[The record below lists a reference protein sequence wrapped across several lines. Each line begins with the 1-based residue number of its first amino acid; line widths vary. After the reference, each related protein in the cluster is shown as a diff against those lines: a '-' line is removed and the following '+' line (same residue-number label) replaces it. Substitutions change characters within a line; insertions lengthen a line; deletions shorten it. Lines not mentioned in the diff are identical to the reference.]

1 MTATVF
7 MTSDYRTGCA
17 AQTADVAGVQCHGV
31 RRSVLT
37 LLLLSLVTF
46 LLGLGRQAITD
57 SDEAFYAEA
66 AREMVEGNDWL
77 TPHFN
82 YEDRWQKPIL
92 YYWFTAAGFAGTDM
106 TEFMAR
112 FGAALS
118 GIGLVFLTWN
128 AARRMLADPLGAWLA
143 GAIVATCYG
152 YFAMAR
158 AALPDLPLAFFITA
172 TIWAA
177 LRSADPAETLPTSWA
192 AIAGLA
198 AGLGFLTKGPL
209 AVVIPAIVLIPI
221 WWRER
226 TRVLVRPADVVVALV
241 LFALSGLPWYL
252 AMWAV
257 HGPAYLQSFFIAD
270 NLERFATTR
279 YNDVRAIWYYVPI
292 LVGGLVPWT
301 VYALVPPWRIIRDVI
316 HRRRMLTHVE
326 WRLVIWTLAPLLL
339 FTASIGKQPRYIL
352 PVLPPIAMMVGVG
365 IANRIAAASGDRA
378 ARRELLIA
386 TCGTAAM
393 FAAMAGLFYRARV
406 LFVSAYPVL
415 TWIGI
420 VLVLCAALA
429 LTVAAVRSWRWLPL
443 VMPIGSALLL
453 LTLQFG
459 AFAGKRPEAV
469 EQIAALIHA
478 NRLGGELIGEYETFV
493 RNLPFYTR
501 LKQVPVTDDTSAI
514 AFLNSTDRV
523 FLVLNRRDYERL
535 KTQGGRP
542 LNVIGEVTYWNTAG
556 VRLGT
561 LLAPVPE
568 EDLDT
573 VVLVSNR

>member
-7 MTSDYRTGCA
+7 MGSDYRIRLTP
-17 AQTADVAGVQCHGV
+17 QTADVQCQRV

-37 LLLLSLVTF
+37 LLFLSLLTF
-46 LLGLGRQAITD
+46 FLGLGRQAITD

-82 YEDRWQKPIL
+82 YEERWQKPIL
-92 YYWFTAAGFAGTDM
+92 YYWFTAAAFAGTET

-112 FGAALS
+112 FGSALS
-118 GIGLVFLTWN
+118 GIGLVLLTWS
-128 AARRMLADPLGAWLA
+128 AARRLLADPSGAWLA

-177 LRSADPAETLPTSWA
+177 WRTTDPAERLPTSWA

-198 AGLGFLTKGPL
+198 AGLGFLTKGPIG
-209 AVVIPAIVLIPI
+209 VVIPAIVLIPI

-226 TRVLVRPADVVVALV
+226 RHVVIRPADVTTAFA
-241 LFALSGLPWYL
+241 LFAISGLPWYVV
-252 AMWAV
+252 MWAV
-257 HGPAYLQSFFIAD
+257 HGTPYLQSFFVAD

-279 YNDVRAIWYYVPI
+279 YNDIRAVWYYVPI
-292 LVGGLVPWT
+292 LVGGLVPWMI
-301 VYALVPPWRIIRDVI
+301 YALVLPWRIVRDLI
-316 HRRRMLTHVE
+316 QRRRRLTDVE
-326 WRLVIWTLAPLLL
+326 WRFVIWTLAPLLL

-352 PVLPPIAMMVGVG
+352 PMLPPIAMMVGAG
-365 IANRIAAASGDRA
+365 IANRIAVASDDRA
-378 ARRELLIA
+378 ARRELTIA
-386 TCGTAAM
+386 TLGTAAM
-393 FAAMAGLFYRARV
+393 FLAMAALFYRARI
-406 LFVSAYPVL
+406 LFVSAYPAL

-420 VLVLCAALA
+420 AVVIAAALMLA
-429 LTVAAVRSWRWLPL
+429 ITAVRRSWSWVPRL
-443 VMPIGSALLL
+443 MPICGALLL

-459 AFAGKRPEAV
+459 AFAGRRPEAV

-478 NRLGGELIGEYETFV
+478 NRLGGESIGEYETFV

-501 LKQVPVTDDTSAI
+501 LKQVPVIDDASAI

-523 FLVLNRRDYERL
+523 LLVVNRRDYDRL
-535 KTQGGRP
+535 KTQMGRP
-542 LNVIGEVTYWNTAG
+542 LSVIGEVTYWNTAG
-556 VRLGT
+556 VRLRT
-561 LLAPVPE
+561 LLAPMPE

-573 VVLVSNR
+573 VVLISNR

>member
-7 MTSDYRTGCA
+7 IESDYRTRRA
-17 AQTADVAGVQCHGV
+17 AQTADVQCHRV

-37 LLLLSLVTF
+37 LLLLSFVTF
-46 LLGLGRQAITD
+46 FLGLGRQAITD

-92 YYWFTAAGFAGTDM
+92 YYWFTAAAFAGTDV

-118 GIGLVFLTWN
+118 GVGLVLLTWS
-128 AARRMLADPLGAWLA
+128 AARRLLADPLGAWLA
-143 GAIVATCYG
+143 GAIAATCYG

-158 AALPDLPLAFFITA
+158 AALPDLPLAFFMTA

-177 LRSADPAETLPTSWA
+177 LRATDPSEKLPTSWA

-209 AVVIPAIVLIPI
+209 GVVIPAIVLIPI

-226 TRVLVRPADVVVALV
+226 RRVLIRPADVAVALV
-241 LFALSGLPWYL
+241 LFTISGLPWYL
-252 AMWAV
+252 AMWTV
-257 HGPAYLQSFFIAD
+257 HGTAYLQSFFVAD

-279 YNDVRAIWYYVPI
+279 YNDLRAVWYYVPI
-292 LVGGLVPWT
+292 LVGGLLPWT
-301 VYALVPPWRIIRDVI
+301 IYALVLPWRIVRDLIRG
-316 HRRRMLTHVE
+316 RRRLTDIE
-326 WRLVIWTLAPLLL
+326 WRLTIWTLAPLLF
-339 FTASIGKQPRYIL
+339 FTVSVGKQPRYIL

-365 IANRIAAASGDRA
+365 ISNRIAIASRNRA
-378 ARRELLIA
+378 ARRELMIA
-386 TCGTAAM
+386 TVGTAAM
-393 FAAMAGLFYRARV
+393 FAASTALYYRARI
-406 LFVSAYPVL
+406 LFVSAYPAL
-415 TWIGI
+415 TSIGI
-420 VLVLCAALA
+420 AVVAGAAFALA
-429 LTVAAVRSWRWLPL
+429 VTAVRSSWRWLPV
-443 VMPIGSALLL
+443 VMPLASALLW
-453 LTLQFG
+453 LTVQFG
-459 AFAGKRPEAV
+459 AFAGQRPEAV
-469 EQIAALIHA
+469 EQMAALIHA
-478 NRLGGELIGEYETFV
+478 NRLSGESVGEYETFV

-501 LKQVPVTDDTSAI
+501 LKQVPVIDDTSAMV
-514 AFLNSTDRV
+514 FLNSTDRV
-523 FLVLNRRDYERL
+523 FLVLNRRDYDRL
-535 KTQGGRP
+535 QTLAGRP
-542 LNVIGEVTYWNTAG
+542 LKLIGEVTYWNTAG
-556 VRLGT
+556 VRLRT

-573 VVLVSNR
+573 VVLISNR

>member
-7 MTSDYRTGCA
+7 IGSDYRIRLTP
-17 AQTADVAGVQCHGV
+17 QTADVQCHRV
-31 RRSVLT
+31 RRSVLA
-37 LLLLSLVTF
+37 LLVLSLVTF
-46 LLGLGRQAITD
+46 FLGLGRQAITD

-92 YYWFTAAGFAGTDM
+92 YYWFTAAAFAGTDV

-118 GIGLVFLTWN
+118 GVGLVLLTWSIT
-128 AARRMLADPLGAWLA
+128 RRLLADAAAAWLA
-143 GAIVATCYG
+143 GAIAATCYG
-152 YFAMAR
+152 YFAMSR
-158 AALPDLPLAFFITA
+158 AALPDLPLALFITG

-177 LRSADPAETLPTSWA
+177 LRATDPAEPLPTSWA
-192 AIAGLA
+192 AIAGLS

-209 AVVIPAIVLIPI
+209 GVIIPAIVLIPI

-226 TRVLVRPADVVVALV
+226 TRFVIRPADATVAIV
-241 LFALSGLPWYL
+241 LFALSGLPWY
-252 AMWAV
+252 AVMWAV
-257 HGPAYLQSFFIAD
+257 HGTPYLQSFFVAD

-279 YNDVRAIWYYVPI
+279 YNDVRALWYYVPI
-292 LVGGLVPWT
+292 LVGGLIPWT
-301 VYALVPPWRIIRDVI
+301 VFALVVPWRIVRDVSQ
-316 HRRRMLTHVE
+316 RRRLTNVE
-326 WRLVIWTLAPLLL
+326 WRLLIWTLAPLLL

-352 PVLPPIAMMVGVG
+352 PVLPPIAMMVGAG
-365 IANRIAAASGDRA
+365 IASRIAAALHDRA
-378 ARRELLIA
+378 ARLELTIA
-386 TCGTAAM
+386 TLGTAAM
-393 FAAMAGLFYRARV
+393 FAAMAMLFYRARI
-406 LFVSAYPVL
+406 LFVSAYPAVTSTGIGVVIVAALVL
-415 TWIGI
+415 T
-420 VLVLCAALA
+420 V
-429 LTVAAVRSWRWLPL
+429 TAVRRSWNWLPVL
-443 VMPIGSALLL
+443 MPVSAALLL

-469 EQIAALIHA
+469 ERIAALIHA
-478 NRLGGELIGEYETFV
+478 NRFGGESIGEYETFV

-501 LKQVPVTDDTSAI
+501 LKQVPVTDDAGAL

-523 FLVLNRRDYERL
+523 FLVVNRRDYARL
-535 KTQGGRP
+535 KTSVAQP

-556 VRLGT
+556 VRLRT
-561 LLAPVPE
+561 LLLPRPD

-573 VVLVSNR
+573 VMLISNR

>member
-1 MTATVF
+1 
-7 MTSDYRTGCA
+7 
-17 AQTADVAGVQCHGV
+17 V
-31 RRSVLT
+31 RRAALT

-46 LLGLGRQAITD
+46 FLGLGRQAVTD

-92 YYWFTAAGFAGTDM
+92 YYWFTAAAFAGTET

-112 FGAALS
+112 FGSALS
-118 GIGLVFLTWN
+118 GVGLVLLTWS
-128 AARRMLADPLGAWLA
+128 AARRLLADPLGAWLA
-143 GAIVATCYG
+143 GAIAATCGG

-158 AALPDLPLAFFITA
+158 SALPDLPLAFFMTA
-172 TIWAA
+172 TIWGA
-177 LRSADPAETLPTSWA
+177 LRATDPGERLPTSWA

-226 TRVLVRPADVVVALV
+226 TRAVIRPADVVVAFA
-241 LFALSGLPWYL
+241 LFAISGLPWYL

-257 HGPAYLQSFFIAD
+257 HGTAYLQGFFVAD

-301 VYALVPPWRIIRDVI
+301 GYALVLPWRIVRDLI
-316 HRRRMLTHVE
+316 HRRRTLTNAE
-326 WRLVIWTLAPLLL
+326 WRLVVWTLAPLLL

-352 PVLPPIAMMVGVG
+352 PVLPPVAMMLGVG
-365 IANRIAAASGDRA
+365 IASRIAAASRDGA
-378 ARRELLIA
+378 ARRELMIA
-386 TCGTAAM
+386 TVGTAAW
-393 FAAMAGLFYRARV
+393 FAVMATLFYRARI
-406 LFVSAYPVL
+406 LFVSAYPAL

-420 VLVLCAALA
+420 VVVACAALA
-429 LTVAAVRSWRWLPL
+429 LAVTAVRNSWRWLPG
-443 VMPIGSALLL
+443 VMSVGSALLL
-453 LTLQFG
+453 LTVQFG

-469 EQIAALIHA
+469 EQIAALVHA
-478 NRLGGELIGEYETFV
+478 NRLGGETIGEYETFV

-501 LKQVPVTDDTSAI
+501 LKQVPVIDDTSAM

-535 KTQGGRP
+535 KTLADRP

-556 VRLGT
+556 VRLRT
-561 LLAPVPE
+561 VLAPVPE

-573 VVLVSNR
+573 VVLISNR

>member
-7 MTSDYRTGCA
+7 IGSDYRIRVTP
-17 AQTADVAGVQCHGV
+17 QTADVQCHRV
-31 RRSVLT
+31 RRSVLA
-37 LLLLSLVTF
+37 LLFLCSVTF
-46 LLGLGRQAITD
+46 FLGLGRQAITD

-92 YYWFTAAGFAGTDM
+92 YYWFTAAAFAGTDPS
-106 TEFMAR
+106 EFMAR

-118 GIGLVFLTWN
+118 GAGLVLLTWN
-128 AARRMLADPLGAWLA
+128 VARRLLADPTAAWFA
-143 GAIVATCYG
+143 GAIAATCYG

-158 AALPDLPLAFFITA
+158 AALPDLPLALFITA

-177 LRSADPAETLPTSWA
+177 LRATDPAERLPTSWA

-209 AVVIPAIVLIPI
+209 GVVIPAIVLMPI

-226 TRVLVRPADVVVALV
+226 RRVVIRPTDATTAFV
-241 LFALSGLPWYL
+241 LFLISGLPWYVV
-252 AMWAV
+252 MWGV
-257 HGPAYLQSFFIAD
+257 HGTPYLQSFFVAD

-279 YNDVRAIWYYVPI
+279 YNDFRAIWYYVPI
-292 LVGGLVPWT
+292 LVGGLIPWT
-301 VYALVPPWRIIRDVI
+301 VYALVLPWRIVGDLS
-316 HRRRMLTHVE
+316 RRRRRLTDVE

-339 FTASIGKQPRYIL
+339 FTVSVGKQPRYVL
-352 PVLPPIAMMVGVG
+352 PVLPPIAIMVGAG
-365 IANRIAAASGDRA
+365 IANRIAAASRDRA
-378 ARRELLIA
+378 ARVELVIA
-386 TCGTAAM
+386 TLGTAAM
-393 FAAMAGLFYRARV
+393 FAAMATLFYRARI
-406 LFVSAYPVL
+406 LFVSAYPTL
-415 TWIGI
+415 TWTGIAIVIGAA
-420 VLVLCAALA
+420 LVL
-429 LTVAAVRSWRWLPL
+429 AVTATRRSWNRLAAF
-443 VMPIGSALLL
+443 MPASAALLL

-478 NRLGGELIGEYETFV
+478 NRFGGESIGEYETFV

-501 LKQVPVTDDTSAI
+501 LKQVPVTDDASAT
-514 AFLNSTDRV
+514 AFLNATDRV
-523 FLVLNRRDYERL
+523 FLVLNRRDYARL
-535 KTQGGRP
+535 KTLVAQP

-556 VRLGT
+556 VRLRT
-561 LLAPVPE
+561 LLLPRPE

-573 VVLVSNR
+573 VMVISNR

>member
-1 MTATVF
+1 M
-7 MTSDYRTGCA
+7 
-17 AQTADVAGVQCHGV
+17 

-37 LLLLSLVTF
+37 LLFLSLLTF
-46 LLGLGRQAITD
+46 FLGLGRQAITD

-82 YEDRWQKPIL
+82 YEERWQKPIL
-92 YYWFTAAGFAGTDM
+92 YYWFTAAAFAGTET

-112 FGAALS
+112 FGSALS
-118 GIGLVFLTWN
+118 GIGLVLLTWS
-128 AARRMLADPLGAWLA
+128 AARRLLADPSGAWLA

-177 LRSADPAETLPTSWA
+177 WRTTDPAERLPTSWA

-198 AGLGFLTKGPL
+198 AGLGFLTKGPIG
-209 AVVIPAIVLIPI
+209 VVIPAIVLIPI

-226 TRVLVRPADVVVALV
+226 RHVVIRPADVTTAFA
-241 LFALSGLPWYL
+241 LFAISGLPWYVV
-252 AMWAV
+252 MWAV
-257 HGPAYLQSFFIAD
+257 HGTPYLQSFFVAD

-279 YNDVRAIWYYVPI
+279 YNDIRAVWYYVPI

-301 VYALVPPWRIIRDVI
+301 IYALVLPWRIVRDLI
-316 HRRRMLTHVE
+316 QRRRRLTDVE
-326 WRLVIWTLAPLLL
+326 WRFVIWTLAPLLL

-352 PVLPPIAMMVGVG
+352 PMLPPIAMMVGAG
-365 IANRIAAASGDRA
+365 IANRIAVASDDRA
-378 ARRELLIA
+378 ARRELTIA
-386 TCGTAAM
+386 TLGTAAM
-393 FAAMAGLFYRARV
+393 FLAMAALFYRARI
-406 LFVSAYPVL
+406 LFVSAYPAL

-420 VLVLCAALA
+420 AVVIAAALMLA
-429 LTVAAVRSWRWLPL
+429 ITAVRRSWSWVPRL
-443 VMPIGSALLL
+443 MPICGALLL

-459 AFAGKRPEAV
+459 AFAGRRPEAV

-478 NRLGGELIGEYETFV
+478 NRLGGESIGEYETFV

-501 LKQVPVTDDTSAI
+501 LKQVPVIDDASAI

-523 FLVLNRRDYERL
+523 LLVVNRRDYDRL
-535 KTQGGRP
+535 KTQMGRP
-542 LNVIGEVTYWNTAG
+542 LSVIGEVTYWNTAG
-556 VRLGT
+556 VRLRT
-561 LLAPVPE
+561 LLAPMPE

-573 VVLVSNR
+573 VVLISNR

>member
-7 MTSDYRTGCA
+7 IRSDYRIRRA
-17 AQTADVAGVQCHGV
+17 AQTADVQCHRV
-31 RRSVLT
+31 RRAVLT
-37 LLLLSLVTF
+37 LLVLSLVTF
-46 LLGLGRQAITD
+46 FLGLGRQAITD

-92 YYWFTAAGFAGTDM
+92 YYWFSAGAFAGTD
-106 TEFMAR
+106 TSEFMAR
-112 FGAALS
+112 LGAALS
-118 GIGLVFLTWN
+118 GVGLVLLTWS
-128 AARRMLADPLGAWLA
+128 AARRLLDDPLGAWLA
-143 GAIVATCYG
+143 SAIVATCGG

-158 AALPDLPLAFFITA
+158 AALPDLPLAFFMTA

-177 LRSADPAETLPTSWA
+177 LRATDRTEKRPTSWA

-209 AVVIPAIVLIPI
+209 GVVIPAIVLIPI
-221 WWRER
+221 WWRDR
-226 TRVLVRPADVVVALV
+226 TRVVIRPADVVVAFA
-241 LFALSGLPWYL
+241 LFAISALPWYL

-257 HGPAYLQSFFIAD
+257 HGTAYLQSFFVAD

-292 LVGGLVPWT
+292 LIGGLLPWT
-301 VYALVPPWRIIRDVI
+301 IYALVLPWRTVRDLI
-316 HRRRMLTHVE
+316 QRRRTLTEVE

-365 IANRIAAASGDRA
+365 IANRIAAASRDHV
-378 ARRELLIA
+378 ARVELTIA
-386 TCGTAAM
+386 TLGTAAM
-393 FAAMAGLFYRARV
+393 FVVMSALIYRSRM
-406 LFVSAYPVL
+406 LFVSAYPAL

-420 VLVLCAALA
+420 VVVAGAALA
-429 LTVAAVRSWRWLPL
+429 LAVTALQSSWRWLPL
-443 VMPIGSALLL
+443 VMPAGSALLL

-478 NRLGGELIGEYETFV
+478 NRFGGESVGEYETFV
-493 RNLPFYTR
+493 RNLPFYTG
-501 LKQVPVTDDTSAI
+501 LKQVPVTDDMSAM

-535 KTQGGRP
+535 KTLSGQP
-542 LNVIGEVTYWNTAG
+542 LSVIGEVTYWNTAG

-561 LLAPVPE
+561 LLAPVPA

-573 VVLVSNR
+573 VMLISNR

>member
-7 MTSDYRTGCA
+7 MRSDYRTRLA
-17 AQTADVAGVQCHGV
+17 PQTADVQCHRV

-37 LLLLSLVTF
+37 LLFLSLLTF
-46 LLGLGRQAITD
+46 FVGLGRQAITD

-82 YEDRWQKPIL
+82 YEERWEKPIL
-92 YYWFTAAGFAGTDM
+92 YYWFTAAAFAGIDT

-118 GIGLVFLTWN
+118 GLGLVLLTWS
-128 AARRMLADPLGAWLA
+128 AARRLLADPAGAWLA
-143 GAIVATCYG
+143 GAIAATCYG

-172 TIWAA
+172 TIGAA
-177 LRSADPAETLPTSWA
+177 LRTTDPAERLPMSWA

-198 AGLGFLTKGPL
+198 AGLGFLTKGPIG
-209 AVVIPAIVLIPI
+209 VVIPAIVLIPI

-226 TRVLVRPADVVVALV
+226 RRVVMRPADAATAFV
-241 LFALSGLPWYL
+241 LFAISGLPWYVV
-252 AMWAV
+252 MWTV
-257 HGPAYLQSFFIAD
+257 HGAPYLQSFFVAD

-279 YNDVRAIWYYVPI
+279 YNDLRAVWYYVPI
-292 LVGGLVPWT
+292 VVGGLVPWT
-301 VYALVPPWRIIRDVI
+301 IYALVLPWRIVRDLLQ
-316 HRRRMLTHVE
+316 RRRRLTDVE

-352 PVLPPIAMMVGVG
+352 PVLPPIAMMLGAG

-378 ARRELLIA
+378 ALRELTYA
-386 TCGTAAM
+386 TLGTAAM
-393 FAAMAGLFYRARV
+393 FAAMAALFYRTRI
-406 LFVSAYPVL
+406 LFVSAYPAL
-415 TWIGI
+415 TWVGI
-420 VLVLCAALA
+420 VVVIAATLMLA
-429 LTVAAVRSWRWLPL
+429 IIAVGRSWNWLPRL
-443 VMPIGSALLL
+443 MPVCAALLL

-478 NRLGGELIGEYETFV
+478 NRLGGESIGEFETFV
-493 RNLPFYTR
+493 RNLPFYTG
-501 LKQVPVTDDTSAI
+501 LKQVPVIDDASAM

-523 FLVLNRRDYERL
+523 FLVVNRRDYDRL
-535 KTQGGRP
+535 KTRMGRP
-542 LNVIGEVTYWNTAG
+542 LNVIGKVTYWNTAG
-556 VRLGT
+556 VRLRT
-561 LLAPVPE
+561 LLAPMPE

-573 VVLVSNR
+573 VVLISNR